1 MSSKRPKAKQEVKP
15 VKSVKVKTTSSNSP
29 LYDRI
34 NAFLNKY
41 FNVFIAISLFI
52 AALVSLLLFDVKVS
66 LGGDDSAYI
75 SRAYN
80 FFHNGDYPTFQGALY
95 PIVLSIPVGL
105 FGLKI
110 IMLKMLS
117 LIFILIHLYLFNRA
131 IKDIISPVI
140 RVFTILLIAINAY
153 IAFFASSTYS
163 EAFFMMM
170 QSIFLLFFIKQFVVH
185 PDHDKDN
192 VVVKHFAL
200 LGLLIFLMTQTRFAS
215 LAVLGAVIVYFLAYK
230 QWKKGLAAVIS
241 FAAFYIPNM
250 LILKMLNIGKGMSSQ
265 MNTLLQVHPYDAS
278 KGQEDFMGFLMRIV
292 DNSNLYIGKAFLVES
307 GLRPALG
314 AKVDGMLTI
323 MVYLVLILGFVLA
336 VRNKHK
342 GVIFSYIYLGA
353 YSIFTFLAIQKMWDQ
368 SRLIVVMYP
377 FLWMLCLYPIYQL
390 FTFPKTRV
398 FQFAFLV
405 AAGLFLM
412 PSIARTNHRITDH
425 SKVLQK
431 NIAGDKLYGLTPDW
445 VNYIKIVQWAN
456 KNLPKESVVACRK
469 PDIAFIYTQGKNHYG
484 IFKAEE
490 TNADSILVNL
500 KRNGVT
506 HVVQASLRK
515 NPYVNDGQII
525 NTVDRLLARAEQ
537 AYPGTFK
544 FVTKEGTSEIANLYE
559 INYYGIENK

>member
-390 FTFPKTRV
+390 FTFPKTRI

-405 AAGLFLM
+405 SGRFVFNAKYC
-412 PSIARTNHRITDH
+412 TNQ
-425 SKVLQK
+425 S
-431 NIAGDKLYGLTPDW
+431 
-445 VNYIKIVQWAN
+445 
-456 KNLPKESVVACRK
+456 
-469 PDIAFIYTQGKNHYG
+469 
-484 IFKAEE
+484 
-490 TNADSILVNL
+490 
-500 KRNGVT
+500 
-506 HVVQASLRK
+506 
-515 NPYVNDGQII
+515 
-525 NTVDRLLARAEQ
+525 
-537 AYPGTFK
+537 
-544 FVTKEGTSEIANLYE
+544 
-559 INYYGIENK
+559 